1 MKREFKFINR
11 TLALEM
17 DGSAETDGDYQK
29 CGAIVFENGNQRK
42 GGFKLTKFAWETLQ
56 KKAQERRQPLTEM
69 LVNGCTDALIAE
81 LYIRPI
87 PEGFNYV
94 VDHRFFEN
102 L

>member
-1 MKREFKFINR
+1 MKRDFKFLNK

-29 CGAIVFENGNQRK
+29 CPAIVFENGNQRK

-56 KKAQERRQPLTEM
+56 KKAQERRKPLAEM
-69 LVNGCTDALIAE
+69 LVRGCIDALVAE

-87 PEGFNYV
+87 PEGFSYV

-102 L
+102 V

>member
-17 DGSAETDGDYQK
+17 DASSEADGDYQK
-29 CGAIVFENGNQRK
+29 FPATFIESGIQRR
-42 GGFKLTKFAWETLQ
+42 GIFKLTKSAWEVVQ
-56 KKAQERRQPLTEM
+56 KKLQEKQKPLAEV
-69 LVNGCTDALIAE
+69 LVRGCIDALIAE

-87 PEGFNYV
+87 PEGFSYII
-94 VDHRFFEN
+94 DHRFFEN

>member
-11 TLALEM
+11 ALALDM
-17 DGSAETDGDYQK
+17 DGSAEAEGDYQK
-29 CGAIVFENGNQRK
+29 CPAIVVDSGTQRR
-42 GGFKLTKFAWETLQ
+42 GVFKLTKSAWEMVQ
-56 KKAQERRQPLTEM
+56 KKAQGTHKPLAEM
-69 LVNGCTDALIAE
+69 LVNGCIDALIAE

-87 PEGFNYV
+87 PEGFDYV

>member
-1 MKREFKFINR
+1 MKREFKFVNR

-17 DGSAETDGDYQK
+17 DGSSEAEGDFQK
-29 CGAIVFENGNQRK
+29 IGATFIDNGIQHR
-42 GGFKLTKFAWETLQ
+42 GIFKLTKFAWEVVQ
-56 KKAQERRQPLTEM
+56 KKLQEKQNPLTEI
-69 LVNGCTDALIAE
+69 LLRGCIDALIAE

-87 PEGFNYV
+87 PEGFSYI